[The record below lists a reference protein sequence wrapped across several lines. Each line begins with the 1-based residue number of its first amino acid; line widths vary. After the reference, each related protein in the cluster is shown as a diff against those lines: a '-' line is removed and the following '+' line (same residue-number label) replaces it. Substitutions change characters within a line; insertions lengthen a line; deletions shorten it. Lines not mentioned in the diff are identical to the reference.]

1 MYHLSFCLQFF
12 NSLLQC
18 FCLCHSF
25 IALLR
30 PLFDSAFEKLC
41 WNHQAIGSRCY
52 STSAIGPLD
61 WLAMEKESP

>member
-1 MYHLSFCLQFF
+1 MYHLTFCLQFF
-12 NSLLQC
+12 DLLLHC

-30 PLFDSAFEKLC
+30 PLFDSAFGKLC
-41 WNHQAIGSRCY
+41 WNHRAIGPRCY